1 MPGRA
6 DPTVVAAELEARIDA
21 IAAQLHITTQ
31 TVLRTYIDEDWAGQ
45 MAETMMA
52 DLQGR
57 QAATVVPGAP
67 EHFAVRVAG
76 RLLAAL
82 GQAMLYATTNND
94 PRQPLPAMDLRQAAE
109 AVTGLG
115 LAVHECPPASNS
127 SPSAP
132 TSWRGPPAALRPHD
146 PPGFITT
153 AAHPPGI
160 GQRGPAVRA
169 RASAAHVERQPG
181 LPAPHPWSRCAASA
195 LAASSRGA
203 VRSRSGQAVPCLHHV
218 TSSTIV
224 NEASPA
230 KLSSWLVRVN
240 V

>member
-1 MPGRA
+1 MARRGKFARLVEDFVATVDELGGRA

-52 DLQGR
+52 DLQAR
-57 QAATVVPGAP
+57 KAATVVPGAP

-115 LAVHECPPASNS
+115 LAVHECPPGEQLVTV
-127 SPSAP
+127 SADIVAWTRATLEVFRDQLRAGNW
-132 TSWRGPPAALRPHD
+132 TSCPCGEQH
-146 PPGFITT
+146 
-153 AAHPPGI
+153 
-160 GQRGPAVRA
+160 GQDAVDAGVLDAVSKDLLYLPAVA
-169 RASAAHVERQPG
+169 QHQHTA
-181 LPAPHPWSRCAASA
+181 
-195 LAASSRGA
+195 
-203 VRSRSGQAVPCLHHV
+203 
-218 TSSTIV
+218 
-224 NEASPA
+224 
-230 KLSSWLVRVN
+230 
-240 V
+240 